1 MTQLIQ
7 HTITC
12 PRCSSPLSPQ
22 IFAAPSDASCP
33 HCGLV
38 MTGRLYPRFFKTKD
52 MQETAADV
60 TAGSESSCYY
70 HPEKLAV
77 SLCSECGR
85 FLCSLCE
92 LDIQNRIVCPTCLE
106 KLDQEKRVSTFTNE
120 VTFRDAIALNV
131 AVVLTFFW
139 PIYFVTAPFT
149 LFYIWRHFKEPK
161 QYIIPRKRWRFYLA
175 GLIAGAQLAVWAI
188 LFIGFISGI

>member
-1 MTQLIQ
+1 MTQLIH

-12 PRCSSPLSPQ
+12 PRCASPLSPQ
-22 IFAAPSDASCP
+22 VFDAHSEVSC
-33 HCGLV
+33 HLCGLV
-38 MTGRLYPRFFKTKD
+38 MTARLYPRFFK
-52 MQETAADV
+52 AGDV
-60 TAGSESSCYY
+60 QKSVPEVAMGNESSCYF

-92 LDIQNRIVCPTCLE
+92 LNIESRIVCPTCLE

-120 VTFRDAIALNV
+120 VTFRDAIALSL
-131 AVVLTFFW
+131 AVLPILFW
-139 PIYFVTAPFT
+139 PITIITAPLT

-161 QYIIPRKRWRFYLA
+161 QYVIPRKRWRFYLA
-175 GLIAGAQLAVWAI
+175 GLIAGMQIAAWTI
-188 LFIGFISGI
+188 LFIFFTTS